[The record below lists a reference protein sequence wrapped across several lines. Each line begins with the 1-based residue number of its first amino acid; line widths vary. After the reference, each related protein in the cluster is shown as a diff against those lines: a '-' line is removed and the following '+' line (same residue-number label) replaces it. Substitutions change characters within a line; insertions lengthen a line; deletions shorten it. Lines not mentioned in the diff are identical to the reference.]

1 MKLQFLGT
9 GSGMPSK
16 QRNVSGLALDLSN
29 VTWLIDC
36 DEGTQHQMLYT
47 KIKPRKVTAVWVTH
61 LHGDHVFGLPG
72 FLSTRSALDG
82 TAPLTVYGPKGLKK
96 WLEATLRVTGSHLG
110 YELTVIEYS
119 DGDTFIQDDHLVTVR
134 KLEHRFPSFGFRID
148 GPEKPGMLRVDLVRE
163 LGIPSGPIY
172 RTIKES
178 DRFEFEGKW
187 YDSKEYVT
195 EPIPGKIVAI
205 LGDTI
210 PCENAQ
216 KLADG
221 ADLLVHE
228 ATFMEAE
235 QALARKYG
243 HSTTREATALANACA
258 VGKLIVTHISARY
271 VGREEEF
278 VQEVVS
284 DFPSSLVA
292 TDFLE
297 YTVGE

>member
-16 QRNVSGLALDLSN
+16 QRNVSGSALVLPK

-36 DEGTQHQMLYT
+36 GEGTQHQMLYT
-47 KIKPRKVTAVWVTH
+47 SLKPRKVSAVWITH

-82 TAPLTVYGPKGLKK
+82 TGPLTVYGPKGLKQ
-96 WLEATLRVTGSHLG
+96 WLELTFRVTGSHLG
-110 YELTVIEYS
+110 YALTVIEYE
-119 DGDTFIQDDHLVTVR
+119 DGDTFVQDGHAVTVR
-134 KLEHRFPSFGFRID
+134 KLEHRFPSYGFRIVE
-148 GPEKPGMLRVDLVRE
+148 PERPGTLLVDRVKA

-172 RTIKES
+172 RTIKQEE
-178 DRFEFEGKW
+178 RFEYEGKW

-195 EPIPGKIVAI
+195 EPVPGHVVAI
-205 LGDTI
+205 LGDTT
-210 PCENAQ
+210 PCDNAFR
-216 KLADG
+216 LAEK

-228 ATFMEAE
+228 ATFMDNE
-235 QALARKYG
+235 QKLARKYG
-243 HSTTREATALANACA
+243 HSTTLEATALAKKAD
-258 VGKLIVTHISARY
+258 VRQLIVTHISARY

-278 VQEVVS
+278 VHEIKN

-292 TDFLE
+292 SDFLE
-297 YTVGE
+297 YTVED

>member
-16 QRNVSGLALDLSN
+16 QRNVSGLAIDLPK

-36 DEGTQHQMLYT
+36 GEGTQHQMLYT

-82 TAPLTVYGPKGLKK
+82 TDAVTVYGPKGLKK
-96 WLEATLRVTGSHLG
+96 WLEATFRITGSHLG
-110 YELTVIEYS
+110 YELNVVEFT
-119 DGDTFIQDDHLVTVR
+119 DGDTFEQDGHLVTVR
-134 KLEHRFPSFGFRID
+134 KLEHRFPSYGFRIN
-148 GPEKPGMLRVDLVRE
+148 GPEKPGTLCVDRVRA

-172 RTIKES
+172 KTIKEEE
-178 DRFEFEGKW
+178 RFEYEGKW

-195 EPIPGKIVAI
+195 EPIPGKVVAI
-205 LGDTI
+205 LGDTT
-210 PCENAQ
+210 PCENARI
-216 KLADG
+216 LAEG

-228 ATFMEAE
+228 ATFMENE
-235 QALARKYG
+235 QPLARKYG
-243 HSTTREATALANACA
+243 HSTTREATALAKACS

-278 VQEVVS
+278 EREVVS

-297 YTVGE
+297 YTVGD

>member
-16 QRNVSGLALDLSN
+16 QRNVSGLALDLPKA
-29 VTWLIDC
+29 TWLIDC
-36 DEGTQHQMLYT
+36 GEGTQHQMLYT

-82 TAPLTVYGPKGLKK
+82 TDALTVYGPKGMKK
-96 WLEATLRVTGSHLG
+96 WLEGTFRVTGSHLG
-110 YELTVIEYS
+110 YELSVIEYS
-119 DGDTFIQDDHLVTVR
+119 DGDTFEQDGHHVTVR
-134 KLEHRFPSFGFRID
+134 KLEHRFPSYGFRIN
-148 GPEKPGMLRVDLVRE
+148 GPEKRGTLRVDKVRE

-172 RTIKES
+172 KTIKEEE
-178 DRFEFEGKW
+178 RFEFEGKW

-195 EPIPGKIVAI
+195 EPTPGKVVAI
-205 LGDTI
+205 LGDTT
-210 PCENAQ
+210 PCDQAQ
-216 KLADG
+216 LLAQG

-228 ATFMEAE
+228 ATFMENE
-235 QALARKYG
+235 RSLARKYG
-243 HSTTREATALANACA
+243 HSTTREATSLAKACS

-278 VQEVVS
+278 EREVVS

-297 YTVGE
+297 YTVGD

>member
-16 QRNVSGLALDLSN
+16 QRNVSGLAIVLQK
-29 VTWLIDC
+29 VTWLVDC
-36 DEGTQHQMLYT
+36 GEGTQHQMLYT
-47 KIKPRKVTAVWVTH
+47 KVKPRKVTAVWVTH

-82 TAPLTVYGPKGLKK
+82 MDPLTVYGPKGLKK

-110 YELTVIEYS
+110 YELNVIEFT
-119 DGDTFIQDDHLVTVR
+119 DGDTFEQDGHTITVR
-134 KLEHRFPSFGFRID
+134 KLEHRFPSYGFRVT
-148 GPEKPGMLRVDLVRE
+148 GPEKQGTLRVDRVRE

-172 RTIKES
+172 KTIKEQE
-178 DRFEFEGKW
+178 RFEYEGKW

-195 EPIPGKIVAI
+195 EPTPGKVVAI
-205 LGDTI
+205 LGDTT
-210 PCENAQ
+210 PCENARL
-216 KLADG
+216 LAEG

-228 ATFMEAE
+228 ATFMESE
-235 QALARKYG
+235 QPLARKYG
-243 HSTTREATALANACA
+243 HSTTREATTLAKASA
-258 VGKLIVTHISARY
+258 VGQLIVTHISARY

-278 VQEVVS
+278 EQEVVS

-297 YTVGE
+297 YTVGD

>member
-16 QRNVSGLALDLSN
+16 QRNVSGLAIDLPK

-36 DEGTQHQMLYT
+36 GEGTQHQMLYT

-82 TAPLTVYGPKGLKK
+82 TDAVTVYGPKGLKK
-96 WLEATLRVTGSHLG
+96 WLEATFRITGSHLG
-110 YELTVIEYS
+110 YELNVVEFT
-119 DGDTFIQDDHLVTVR
+119 DGDTFEQDGHLVTVR
-134 KLEHRFPSFGFRID
+134 KLEHRFPSYGFRIN
-148 GPEKPGMLRVDLVRE
+148 GPEKRGTLRVDKVRE

-172 RTIKES
+172 KTIKEEE
-178 DRFEFEGKW
+178 RFEYEGKW

-195 EPIPGKIVAI
+195 EPILGKVVAI
-205 LGDTI
+205 LGDTT
-210 PCENAQ
+210 PCENARI
-216 KLADG
+216 LAEG

-228 ATFMEAE
+228 ATFMENE
-235 QALARKYG
+235 QPLARKYG
-243 HSTTREATALANACA
+243 HSTTREATALAKACS

-278 VQEVVS
+278 EREVVS

-297 YTVGE
+297 YTVGD

>member
-16 QRNVSGLALDLSN
+16 QRNVSGLAIDLPK

-36 DEGTQHQMLYT
+36 GEGTQHQMLYT
-47 KIKPRKVTAVWVTH
+47 KTKPRKVTAVWVTH

-82 TAPLTVYGPKGLKK
+82 TDTVTVYGPKGLKK
-96 WLEATLRVTGSHLG
+96 WLEATFRITGSHLG
-110 YELTVIEYS
+110 YELNVVEFT
-119 DGDTFIQDDHLVTVR
+119 DGDTLKQDGHLVTVR
-134 KLEHRFPSFGFRID
+134 KLEHRFPSYGFRIN
-148 GPEKPGMLRVDLVRE
+148 GPEKRGTLRVDKVRE

-172 RTIKES
+172 KTIKEEE
-178 DRFEFEGKW
+178 RFEYEGKW

-195 EPIPGKIVAI
+195 EPIPGKVVAI
-205 LGDTI
+205 LGDTT
-210 PCENAQ
+210 PCENARI
-216 KLADG
+216 LAEG

-228 ATFMEAE
+228 ATFMENE

-243 HSTTREATALANACA
+243 HSTTREATALAKACS

-278 VQEVVS
+278 EREVVS

-297 YTVGE
+297 YTVGD